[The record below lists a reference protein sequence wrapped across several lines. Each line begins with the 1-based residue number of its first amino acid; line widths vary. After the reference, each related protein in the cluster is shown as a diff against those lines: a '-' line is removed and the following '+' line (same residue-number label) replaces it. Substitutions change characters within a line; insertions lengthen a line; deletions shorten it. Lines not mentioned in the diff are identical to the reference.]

1 MEHSVTLHTKDGT
14 EYRLTYDNETSDGTQ
29 MHYLLH
35 EDGVLK
41 LECSHHAL
49 PVDLTEEEFKS
60 SVVPIA
66 FLNCLGRTLSDL
78 RTKEE
83 ALNSGDGM
91 LAELATLIRPHVA
104 LEPDQIE
111 YVTTIADRGHSVE
124 LFVQLERELQVE
136 RFARQL
142 NTEVADGEYALPNEL
157 AGRYLAEGRPVGVRQ
172 FFATYYPAIAF
183 AVAVVLLVGGY
194 MLLVG

>member
-1 MEHSVTLHTKDGT
+1 MEHSVTLHTKGGT
-14 EYRLTYDNETSDGTQ
+14 EYRLTYDNETGDGTQ

-49 PVDLTEEEFKS
+49 PVELTEEEFKS

-124 LFVQLERELQVE
+124 LFVQLERNLQVE

-142 NTEVADGEYALPNEL
+142 NAVAEVVES
-157 AGRYLAEGRPVGVRQ
+157 RPVGVRQ
-172 FFATYYPAIAF
+172 FFATYYPAIVWT
-183 AVAVVLLVGGY
+183 VAVVLLVGGY